1 MHPPTAS
8 THSLQWLS
16 YLSSQSWVSL
26 DMGNRLDGTGERRG
40 CSASRLLTHPL
51 GRLGIHVPHPAL
63 MFIINRP
70 GCVDASSGLVESH
83 PFCLCLQS
91 ESLDPELTMIYTAY
105 RRGKVHVLVRSTPE
119 RLNWPSQKNCLSG
132 KGQIGRVSYF
142 AWMRV
147 SGDAWVVHS
156 GRRIIELLVMMPP
169 KW

>member
-1 MHPPTAS
+1 MYHPTAS
-8 THSLQWLS
+8 THSLQCRS

-63 MFIINRP
+63 TFINRP
-70 GCVDASSGLVESH
+70 GYVDASSGLVESH

-91 ESLDPELTMIYTAY
+91 GSLDPELTMIYTAY

-119 RLNWPSQKNCLSG
+119 RLNWPSLFKKLFVR
-132 KGQIGRVSYF
+132 KGTDWTCELF
-142 AWMRV
+142 CMRV
-147 SGDAWVVHS
+147 SGDAWAVHS